1 MNEFSKQSWD
11 RLETCHP
18 DLQLL
23 FQEVVKHYDCSILEG
38 WRSEADQNNA
48 VHEGK
53 SKTPWPQS
61 KHNTIPSSAVDVAP
75 YPIQWNNLKRFYH
88 FAGFVLGVAKE
99 MNIKIRWGGDWDS
112 DMDLDDQDFNDLVH
126 FELVTE

>member
-1 MNEFSKQSWD
+1 MNEFSKQSWA

-38 WRSEADQNNA
+38 WRSEEDQNNA

-53 SKTPWPQS
+53 SKTPWPES

-88 FAGFVLGVAKE
+88 FAGFVLATAKA

-126 FELVTE
+126 FELVIE